1 MSSVKLSSSGGGSVS
16 LSAASTSTDVTI
28 KFPSGNSS
36 AGQALVA
43 SNTSGELDWETVP
56 NSAAVPLLRLSAY
69 NTPTTSDYIG
79 GVPGRPLEW
88 YVGANNVHSVF
99 ETDTH
104 SAWDATNYWYVVP
117 QAGFYRVSH
126 SFCPPTVPYSD
137 NTKVH
142 VIQSFITCSPA
153 ANKTSWTDKFYINR
167 INRRYNDSSFTSCA
181 HSEIIECA
189 VGDAIKTSFLW
200 DKHTD
205 TNNTTTAVAPRATG
219 LGNTFFGH
227 SLSIEF
233 VRPS

>member
-16 LSAASTSTDVTI
+16 LAAASTSTDVTI
-28 KFPSGNSS
+28 TFPSGNSS
-36 AGQALVA
+36 LNQALVA
-43 SNTSGELDWETVP
+43 SDSSGTLGWSTVP
-56 NSAAVPLLRLSAY
+56 NSTAVPLLRLIAY
-69 NTPTTSDYIG
+69 NTPTTSDYTSSL
-79 GVPGRPLEW
+79 PGRPIEW
-88 YVGANNVHSVF
+88 ITGGPTHAHF

-126 SFCPPTVPYSD
+126 SFIPPTVTYVDS
-137 NTKVH
+137 TKVH
-142 VIQSFITCSPA
+142 VILSFITCSPA
-153 ANKTSWTDKFYINR
+153 ANKASWTSKLYLNR
-167 INRRYNDSSFTSCA
+167 LTKREGDNQFTSLA

-200 DKHTD
+200 DKDSD
-205 TNNTTTAVAPRATG
+205 TNNTTTAVAPR
-219 LGNTFFGH
+219 GNSSALFTGH